1 MIKMTSKEELENL
14 QAQIANLKEA
24 EDKIRT
30 VKQDL
35 ESDAR
40 KLYHKLN
47 P

>member
-1 MIKMTSKEELENL
+1 MTSKEELENL
-14 QAQIANLKEA
+14 QAQIAILKEA

-30 VKQDL
+30 VRQDL

-40 KLYHKLN
+40 KLYHELD